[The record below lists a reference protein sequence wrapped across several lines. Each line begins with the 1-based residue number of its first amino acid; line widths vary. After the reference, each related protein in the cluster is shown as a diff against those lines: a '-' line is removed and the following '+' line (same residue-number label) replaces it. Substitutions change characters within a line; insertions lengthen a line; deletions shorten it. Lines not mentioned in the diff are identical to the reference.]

1 MNVFENMAGVLKQ
14 PVTDQLDLGHL
25 FLLVGLV
32 IVFIA
37 VWVFVLKVAKG
48 AVTEVVESAAEAV
61 T

>member
-1 MNVFENMAGVLKQ
+1 MNILENMAGVLKQ
-14 PVTDQLDLGHL
+14 PITDDLDLGHL
-25 FLLVGLV
+25 FLVVGLV

-48 AVTEVVESAAEAV
+48 AITEVVETAAEAV